1 MAAAPLAVLLAL
13 LALAAPVSARAG
25 ADAVPF
31 AQRALLVCERADH
44 AAAAQREALLQIGLQ
59 LAEIAVETDP
69 GDPHAHFAVF
79 CTLGK
84 IAERQRIGLET
95 TRTVRR
101 LRHEVDRTLELAPE
115 YVPALLGKAEM
126 LLRLPRWLGGD
137 PDEARRC
144 LARARALQAAS
155 PVRLARMN
163 VGTADPK

>member
-1 MAAAPLAVLLAL
+1 MPLAAALAL
-13 LALAAPVSARAG
+13 LTLISAASARADDS
-25 ADAVPF
+25 AMPY

-44 AAAAQREALLQIGLQ
+44 ASSAQREALLRSGLR
-59 LAEIAVETDP
+59 LAELAIDMDRNDA
-69 GDPHAHFAVF
+69 HAHFAVF

-84 IAERQRIGLET
+84 IAERQSVGLET
-95 TRTVRR
+95 MRIIRR

-137 PDEARRC
+137 PDEAQRC

-155 PVRLARMN
+155 PVRLARMD
-163 VGTADPK
+163 VGTSDLK